1 VLTLN
6 SGTPPL
12 VLTAALFPNPFD
24 ITKFTF
30 LENGLPSEVDQAINT
45 SVSGVNRAANALGTL
60 DTDNQNKKKD
70 DDKKGGPAV
79 CR

>member
-1 VLTLN
+1 
-6 SGTPPL
+6 
-12 VLTAALFPNPFD
+12 
-24 ITKFTF
+24 
-30 LENGLPSEVDQAINT
+30 VDQAINT